1 MKHFTKLIPS
11 LLVLFLLAALTGCSG
26 TSSSTSD
33 EPAAATT
40 DTTATDTTT
49 TQSTDTNGTENNER
63 HDVVFAAPEV
73 DMGGGY
79 YLVEKYIFKTDGT
92 WIIHYYLPEDD
103 GYDVG
108 EGTYTGDPSKDD
120 TLSLIQTKQ
129 FVNPGSP
136 LEEMSEPYT
145 FSVTITNGKFTK
157 DDTVYTRE

>member
-1 MKHFTKLIPS
+1 MKQFTKLITS
-11 LLVLFLLAALTGCSG
+11 LLLLFLLAALVGCSG
-26 TSSSTSD
+26 TSSSNND
-33 EPAAATT
+33 EPAAA
-40 DTTATDTTT
+40 ATETTT
-49 TQSTDTNGTENNER
+49 TQSNDNTDTNGTENNER
-63 HDVVFAAPEV
+63 HDVVFAALEV

-79 YLVEKYIFKTDGT
+79 LLVEKFIFKTDGT

-120 TLSLIQTKQ
+120 TISLIQTKQ

-136 LEEMSEPYT
+136 LQEMSEPYT

-157 DDTVYTRE
+157 DDTEYTRE